1 MRLVCLSDTHKL
13 HDRLVIP
20 DGDVLIHAG
29 DMSGRGS
36 LDDIAR
42 CGAFF
47 ARLPHRHKVII
58 AGNHD
63 FSFEDERAERARA
76 ALGDVVYLQ
85 DQAAVIDGVKF
96 YGSPWQPRFFDWA
109 FNLDR
114 GAPLKAKW
122 DLIPADTDVLITHG
136 PPQGIGDQCYDGAR
150 VGCEELLAALG
161 RVRPR
166 VHVFGHIHEA
176 YGKTELRHADGR
188 VTICVNASTC
198 DLRYRAANPPV
209 VIDI

>member
-1 MRLVCLSDTHKL
+1 MRIVAVADTHL
-13 HDRLVIP
+13 FTDDLALPPGDLLVHC
-20 DGDVLIHAG
+20 GDLCRQG
-29 DMSGRGS
+29 D
-36 LDDIAR
+36 LAEL
-42 CGAFF
+42 AE
-47 ARLPHRHKVII
+47 AAAWLLAQPHPHKIVI

-63 FSFEDERAERARA
+63 WAFVTDPAAARA
-76 ALGDVVYLQ
+76 LLPGVTYLQ
-85 DQAAVIDGVKF
+85 DAAATINGLRV

-136 PPQGIGDQCYDGAR
+136 PPQGIGDLCYDGAK

-176 YGKTELRHADGR
+176 YGTTELRHPDGR

-198 DLRYRAANPPV
+198 DLRYRAVNPPV